1 MTATKKQLEDRARR
15 LESAVSQASTRL
27 LNVQSGLVATVVTD
41 VESTYEWSGVE
52 FPPLNLKTA
61 AVIEIFES
69 HSLDSDIYA
78 YLKLVPELSS
88 LVIAAQP
95 DCTVV
100 MCGSAPLTL
109 ALQLVVTDLPMVFI
123 AISTEEIIEL
133 FDGNAV
139 RSIISL
145 VNRAR

>member
-15 LESAVSQASTRL
+15 LETAVSQASTRL

-52 FPPLNLKTA
+52 FPPLSLKTA